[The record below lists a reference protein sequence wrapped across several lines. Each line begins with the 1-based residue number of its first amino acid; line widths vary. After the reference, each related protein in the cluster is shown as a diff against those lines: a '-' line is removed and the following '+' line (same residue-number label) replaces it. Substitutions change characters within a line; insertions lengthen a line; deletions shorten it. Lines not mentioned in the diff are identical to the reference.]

1 MIATSNPEILE
12 ANGVTLNV
20 ATGEV
25 ISDGV
30 PVHLST
36 IERGILEC
44 LMRSAGQLVTK
55 EALARHLAEREA
67 NTLGSELDLH
77 VNTLR
82 QKLERGRRLL
92 RQVAGTG
99 YIFERANEN
108 AASEYRLA

>member
-1 MIATSNPEILE
+1 MATSNPQILE

-25 ISDGV
+25 ISEGV

-44 LMRSAGQLVTK
+44 LMRSAGQLVTT
-55 EALARHLAEREA
+55 EAMARHLAEREVNA
-67 NTLGSELDLH
+67 LGGELDLH

-82 QKLERGRRLL
+82 QKLERGRRLI
-92 RQVAGTG
+92 RRIAGTG